1 MFKLKKILLTA
12 VLSTQVFA
20 TYLYDDPN
28 LGNIAIEGGI
38 WNASLNGKIKNTLS
52 TTDLKDDLGYKDAK
66 NITTMGLDI
75 KNNYDWIPNIYINY
89 LHFKETADGNLENE
103 KVIGLE
109 AKNIESSKR
118 FLNSVSTSTDYS
130 ELNAIFYGYLQQGIF
145 EFDLGLNFKSI
156 SYEQTIKENNT
167 SIQQDEITI
176 KGPDKLFVL
185 PYIGLSINLDSIDTV
200 LKAETSIL
208 SFADDDAHDYRY
220 SLNYRIMRHM
230 YISYGYRLHSWK
242 AKSSKNEH
250 EEYSVE
256 LKGHYI
262 NAKILF

>member
-1 MFKLKKILLTA
+1 MKMFKLKKILLTA

-89 LHFKETADGNLENE
+89 LHFKDTADGNLTTQKN
-103 KVIGLE
+103 IGLN
-109 AKNIESSKR
+109 ANNTASIFS
-118 FLNSVSTSTDYS
+118 NSVSISTEYS
-130 ELNAIFYGYLQQGIF
+130 ELNAVFYGYLQRGFF

-156 SYEQTIKENNT
+156 TYEQTIKENGDT
-167 SIQQDEITI
+167 DKIIL
-176 KGPDKLFVL
+176 KGPDKIFVL
-185 PYIGLSINLDSIDTV
+185 PYIALSIDLDSIDTV
-200 LKAETSIL
+200 LKAEGSIVSL
-208 SFADDDAHDYRY
+208 GDDDALDYRY
-220 SLNYRIMRHM
+220 SINYRIMRHM
-230 YISYGYRLHSWK
+230 YISYGYKFHSWS
-242 AKSSKNEH
+242 ARSLDNEH
-250 EEYSVE
+250 EKYDVE
-256 LKGHYI
+256 LKGHYF